1 MRLVWGYIILY
12 NIYNI
17 NINMAAKISWGIKG
31 ELNTD
36 FINSANTPNQDKDRL
51 LTGNKGNKYKNE
63 EQISKNIIL
72 KRDILLIRF
81 GNFLKAIIPI
91 IIIIGNT
98 ASIYLPTGLP
108 NIQLKFVPAC
118 KPALWFEAIIKVI
131 KMLKPEIIN
140 K

>member
-1 MRLVWGYIILY
+1 
-12 NIYNI
+12 
-17 NINMAAKISWGIKG
+17 MAAKISWGIKG

-98 ASIYLPTGLP
+98 ASIYLPTEYA
-108 NIQLKFVPAC
+108 QYPA
-118 KPALWFEAIIKVI
+118 
-131 KMLKPEIIN
+131 
-140 K
+140 